1 MTDDIKRA
9 FGASSTDVKRA
20 AVIGAGSMGGGIAAQ
35 FANAGI
41 PVDLIDIAGGES
53 RNGPAEAGLARQI
66 KAGGFMGQAA
76 VGLVRVGN
84 IDDDLGRVA
93 EADWIVEAIIEDFD
107 LKRDLYAK
115 LEEHRKPGGTVSSN
129 TSTLLRAA
137 LVEGLHESFDRD
149 YVISHFFNP
158 PRQMQLLEVV
168 DGPNS
173 DPASVARAWAAGRS
187 ILGKT
192 VVACRDTP
200 GFIANRIGCYWMAM
214 SVLEAERQG
223 LTVEEADA
231 VISAFGVPRTGVF
244 GLLDLIGIDLIPLVW
259 GSLIRSLPEGDGAHA
274 FDLAASDLS
283 ARMQEAGRFGRK
295 AGAGFYRKAEDGLR
309 EALDLTTHS
318 YRPQEKPP
326 ELPGGGRDL
335 AALIAAGGKLGD
347 YAWSVL
353 RNLVTYTATVADEIA
368 HDLPGI
374 DTAVSLGYG
383 WREGPFRQADRV
395 GAAVIADRIAADGGP
410 VPVLL
415 AAAAKAG
422 GFYDGDTP
430 RVDLSGAPVAATG
443 ADIPS
448 APAVLSDD
456 GAGRLED
463 AGDGLGIL
471 RITTKM
477 GVFAPEVFDVFEETL
492 ARRDLSA
499 LVIAPATPKALSAGA
514 DLASFLKLAEDP
526 EALDAFLAR
535 GQSVFA
541 ALRTAPLPVVAA
553 VRGLALGGGCEVTL
567 HADRVVAHAE
577 ARFGL
582 PETRLGILPG
592 WGGCTRMFA
601 RFAAEGGLP
610 AEVAARVVET
620 LLPGPMSTSARHARE
635 MGLLSGPDEIVMH
648 GDDVEAAA
656 CEIARGMVEGY
667 APPAPMEVSIAG
679 AEGLEAALAHTV
691 ARHEA
696 GEIDAQTL
704 TVAGDVARVVTG
716 GDAEAGVVPDTVLLD
731 LEREVVLRMSQR
743 PETRA
748 AMLKTLGR

>member
-1 MTDDIKRA
+1 MTQDIKTA
-9 FGASSTDVKRA
+9 FGATSTGVKRA

-76 VGLVRVGN
+76 VSLVRVGN
-84 IDDDLGRVA
+84 IDDDLARVA
-93 EADWIVEAIIEDFD
+93 EADWIVEAIIEDFA
-107 LKRDLYAK
+107 LKQDLYAK
-115 LEEHRKPGGTVSSN
+115 LEAHRKPGSTVSSN
-129 TSTLLRAA
+129 TSTLLRGA
-137 LVEGLHESFDRD
+137 LVEGLPESFDRD

-158 PRQMQLLEVV
+158 PRHMQLLEVV
-168 DGPNS
+168 DGPTS
-173 DPASVARAWAAGRS
+173 DPASVARAWEAGRS
-187 ILGKT
+187 VLGKT

-214 SVLEAERQG
+214 AVLEAERQG

-259 GSLIRSLPEGDGAHA
+259 GSLIRSLPEGDGAHD
-274 FDLAASDLS
+274 FDLAASELS

-295 AGAGFYRKAEDGLR
+295 AGGGFYRKAEDGAR
-309 EALDLTTHS
+309 EALDLTTHD

-335 AALIAAGGKLGD
+335 AALIAAGGKLGE

-353 RNLVTYTATVADEIA
+353 RNLVSYTATVADEIA

-395 GAAVIADRIAADGGP
+395 GAAAIAERITGEGGT
-410 VPVLL
+410 VPALL
-415 AAAAKAG
+415 TAAAEAG
-422 GFYDGDTP
+422 GFYDGDAP
-430 RVDLSGAPVAATG
+430 RVDLSGAPVTASTAE
-443 ADIPS
+443 ALD
-448 APAVLSDD
+448 APAVLTET
-456 GAGRLED
+456 AAARLED

-477 GVFAPEVFDVFEETL
+477 GVFAPEVFDVFDAAL
-492 ARRDLSA
+492 ARRDLTA
-499 LVIAPATPKALSAGA
+499 LVLAPATPKAFSAGA

-526 EALDAFLAR
+526 AALDTFLAR

-541 ALRTAPLPVVAA
+541 ALRTAPVPVVSA

-567 HADRVVAHAE
+567 HSDRVVAHAE

-601 RFAAEGGLP
+601 RFAAAGGTP
-610 AEVAARVVET
+610 DEVAARVVET
-620 LLPGPMSTSARHARE
+620 LLPGPMSTSAPHARE
-635 MGLLSGPDEIVMH
+635 MGLLSAEDEIVMH

-667 APPAPMEVSIAG
+667 VPPAPLELSVAG
-679 AEGLEAALAHTV
+679 KAGLEAALAGTR

-696 GEIDAQTL
+696 GEIDAHTL

-716 GDAEAGVVPDTVLLD
+716 GDAEAGTVAETALLD
-731 LEREVVLRMSQR
+731 LEREAVLRMSQR
-743 PETRA
+743 DETRA
-748 AMLKTLGR
+748 AMLKTLGK